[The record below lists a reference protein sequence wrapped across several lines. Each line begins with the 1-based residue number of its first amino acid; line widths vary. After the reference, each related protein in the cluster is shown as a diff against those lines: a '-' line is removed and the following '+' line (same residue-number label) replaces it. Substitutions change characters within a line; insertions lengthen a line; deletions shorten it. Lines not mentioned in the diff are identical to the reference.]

1 MGILGGGELIYF
13 LLVFQNVYY
22 VYMRFEV
29 QGNSLTSHY
38 LERWSK
44 LWLKDILEQKYYQLL
59 LHEQ

>member
-22 VYMRFEV
+22 VYRRFEV

-59 LHEQ
+59 LH